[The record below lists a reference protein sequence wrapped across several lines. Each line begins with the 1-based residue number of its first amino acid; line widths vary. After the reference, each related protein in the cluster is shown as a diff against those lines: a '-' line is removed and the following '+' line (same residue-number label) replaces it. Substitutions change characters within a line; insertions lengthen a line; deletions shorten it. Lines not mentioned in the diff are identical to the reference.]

1 MDAHGVFLP
10 TKSAQ
15 ERQDAWI
22 QVAADVNRWAE
33 EAEDATCANRSPLA
47 CENQWRKVVHKKF
60 KEGQKMSA
68 IATGPSE
75 KTDEEWQPVLVS
87 LSEQWDGLVSS
98 DISRKEGKEKATKE
112 RQRGPAAASAA
123 AEDLGEL
130 EGVDDDDE
138 EDALITSTGKAR
150 TKQKGSALL
159 ASTMGSFV
167 TEQGRNAEAERTLR
181 TAQHQESLDEAREA
195 REERQRQHRENRELE
210 ERRVA
215 LEEERVRKETELQ
228 TQLGRMEQTV
238 TSGLAEMKE
247 LIMKHVEK

>member
-1 MDAHGVFLP
+1 
-10 TKSAQ
+10 
-15 ERQDAWI
+15 
-22 QVAADVNRWAE
+22 
-33 EAEDATCANRSPLA
+33 
-47 CENQWRKVVHKKF
+47 
-60 KEGQKMSA
+60 
-68 IATGPSE
+68 
-75 KTDEEWQPVLVS
+75 
-87 LSEQWDGLVSS
+87 
-98 DISRKEGKEKATKE
+98 KEKATKE

-181 TAQHQESLDEAREA
+181 TAQHQESLDEARVT
-195 REERQRQHRENRELE
+195 REERQRQHRKNRELE